1 MQRTPR
7 VLYPWRFVLLILP
20 HFSRDCKCGVFRCGG
35 TKDYQKT
42 IFRLAGDGGK
52 FFTAGYR
59 IADAMAE
66 NAFSVL
72 I

>member
-1 MQRTPR
+1 MQQTPR
-7 VLYPWRFVLLILP
+7 VFSPWRFVLPILP
-20 HFSRDCKCGVFRCGG
+20 HFSHDCKCGVRCGG
-35 TKDYQKT
+35 DEDYQKT

-52 FFTAGYR
+52 FFSAGYR